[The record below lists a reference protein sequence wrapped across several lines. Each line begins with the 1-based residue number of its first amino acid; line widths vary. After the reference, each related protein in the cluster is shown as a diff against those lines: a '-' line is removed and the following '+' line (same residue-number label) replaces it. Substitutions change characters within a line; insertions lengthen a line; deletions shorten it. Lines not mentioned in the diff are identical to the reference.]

1 MIKLHTKRQKMKKI
15 IYGESNFR
23 KIKINNDYL
32 YIDKTQYIERLENI
46 NENFLIFLRPRR
58 FGKSLF
64 LSTLHYY
71 YDEKSQ
77 DEFEAIFGDTY
88 IGKNPTPLKSSYRI
102 LFFEFSGINTDG
114 GMDIIYEGFKDN
126 IKSSIYIYFSNY
138 GYDISRESLNSIS
151 TPTGLIKYFFDTAKD
166 DQIYILIDEYDQ
178 FANAILAHSMQE
190 FLKIVSKGGFVR
202 SFYEVLKGATLSGVV
217 QKMFITGVTPIT
229 LDSLSSGFNIVSNI
243 SQRKEFNAMAGFT
256 HKEALYSLEETIFK
270 RCNIINKE
278 EFISK
283 IETWYDGYK
292 FNLKAKERVYNSTL
306 LNYFI
311 SNFDYD
317 DCTMPT
323 KMLDVNVA
331 SDYRAIMK
339 LFNIGDSER
348 NYQILRQLI
357 ESGTITGIIKDRY
370 DLNRDFDEDDF
381 ITLIYSMGFI
391 TIKEEAFG
399 EVMEFGIPNYVIKM
413 LYFNYFAIEL
423 KTRNN
428 LSSIINPTTILI
440 NLAKG
445 DEELFKNQL
454 NEVIKTLSNRDHY
467 GFREKHFQVITLSL
481 LSFAEFYF
489 IDSQPELDNRYPDI
503 LLIGRDPRTPNNYLF
518 ELKWIK
524 GKDDYNYIKKE
535 GIKQVQGY
543 LKLDKIKAIP
553 KLRSYLL
560 IGSKDGVE
568 FVKVGT
574 K

>member
-1 MIKLHTKRQKMKKI
+1 MKKI
-15 IYGESNFR
+15 IYGISNYKMAR
-23 KIKINNDYL
+23 EKDYL
-32 YIDKTQYIERLENI
+32 YIDKTQYIERLEKI
-46 NENFLIFLRPRR
+46 NEKYLIFLRPRR

-71 YDEKSQ
+71 YNEKTQ
-77 DEFEAIFGDTY
+77 DEFDAIFGDTY
-88 IGKNPTPLKSSYRI
+88 IGKNPTRLKSSYRI

-126 IKSSIYIYFSNY
+126 IKSAIYRYFSSY
-138 GYDISRESLNSIS
+138 GYGISRESLNSIA
-151 TPTGLIKYFFDTAKD
+151 TPTGLIKYFFDTVED

-202 SFYEVLKGATLSGVV
+202 SFYEVIKGATLSGIV

-229 LDSLSSGFNIVSNI
+229 LDSLSSGFNIVLNI

-256 HKEALYSLEETIFK
+256 HKEAIYSLEETIFK
-270 RCNIINKE
+270 RCDIIKKE

-292 FNLKAKERVYNSTL
+292 FNLKAQNRVYNSTL

-391 TIKEEAFG
+391 TIKDEIVG
-399 EVMEFGIPNYVIKM
+399 GLYEFEIPNYVIKM
-413 LYFNYFAIEL
+413 LYFNYFAIEIER
-423 KTRNN
+423 RN
-428 LSSIINPTTILI
+428 SFKIKGSIGRILTK
-440 NLAKG
+440 LLLG
-445 DEELFKNQL
+445 DIEPFHNQL
-454 NEVIKTLSNRDHY
+454 SEVIQILSNRDY
-467 GFREKHFQVITLSL
+467 QGFDEKYFQIISLSFF
-481 LSFAEFYF
+481 SFAEFYF
-489 IDSQPELDNRYPDI
+489 IESQPEMNNKYPDI

-568 FVKVGT
+568 FLEVNNQ
-574 K
+574 

>member
-1 MIKLHTKRQKMKKI
+1 MKKI
-15 IYGESNFR
+15 IYGISNYKMAR
-23 KIKINNDYL
+23 EKDYL
-32 YIDKTQYIERLENI
+32 YIDKTQYIERLEKI
-46 NENFLIFLRPRR
+46 NEKYLIFLRPRR

-71 YDEKSQ
+71 YNEKTQ
-77 DEFEAIFGDTY
+77 DEFDAIFSDTY
-88 IGKNPTPLKSSYRI
+88 IGKNPTRLKSSYRI

-126 IKSSIYIYFSNY
+126 IKSAIYRYFSSY
-138 GYDISRESLNSIS
+138 GYGISRESLNSIA
-151 TPTGLIKYFFDTAKD
+151 TPTGLIKYFFDTVED

-202 SFYEVLKGATLSGVV
+202 SFYEVIKGATLSGVV

-229 LDSLSSGFNIVSNI
+229 LDSLSSGFNIVLNI

-256 HKEALYSLEETIFK
+256 HKEAIYSLEETIFK
-270 RCNIINKE
+270 RCDIIKKE

-292 FNLKAKERVYNSTL
+292 FNLKAQNRVYNSTL

-391 TIKEEAFG
+391 TIKNEIVDG
-399 EVMEFGIPNYVIKM
+399 LYEFEIPNYVIKM
-413 LYFNYFAIEL
+413 LYFNYFAIEIER
-423 KTRNN
+423 RN
-428 LSSIINPTTILI
+428 SFKIKGSIGRILTK
-440 NLAKG
+440 LLLG
-445 DEELFKNQL
+445 DIEPFHNQL
-454 NEVIKTLSNRDHY
+454 SEVIQILSNRDY
-467 GFREKHFQVITLSL
+467 QGFDEKYFQIISLSFF
-481 LSFAEFYF
+481 SFAEFYF
-489 IDSQPELDNRYPDI
+489 IESQPEMNNKYPDI

-543 LKLDKIKAIP
+543 LKLDKIRAIP

-568 FVKVGT
+568 FLEVNNQ
-574 K
+574 